1 MAQPVATVQRGE
13 GWLLY
18 SSIILLIVGTLNL
31 FQGLALISKDQ
42 ILVTDSD
49 ASTVVIG
56 NVSAWGW
63 VILIVGFIEIVA
75 SFGVLV
81 RVQWARWFAIF
92 VASLAVIAQFPV
104 FFGPHPLWSFTV
116 MLLAIFVIYGL
127 ATYGGRDSRSA

>member
-18 SSIILLIVGTLNL
+18 SSIILAIVGILNI

-49 ASTVVIG
+49 TSTVVIG

-75 SFGVLV
+75 GFGVLV

-104 FFGPHPLWSFTV
+104 FFGPHPLLSFTV
-116 MLLAIFVIYGL
+116 MLLAIFVIDGL
-127 ATYGGRDSRSA
+127 ATYGGRDTRSA

>member
-18 SSIILLIVGTLNL
+18 SSIILLIVGTLNF
-31 FQGLALISKDQ
+31 FQGLALIAKDE
-42 ILVTDSD
+42 IVVTGAD

-56 NVSAWGW
+56 DVSTWGW
-63 VILIVGFIEIVA
+63 VILIVGVIEIA
-75 SFGVLV
+75 AGFGVLA
-81 RVQWARWFAIF
+81 RQPWARVFAIV

-127 ATYGGRDSRSA
+127 ATYGGRDTRSA